1 MNRYFSRIGNYN
13 FSDGQNSQ
21 YKGSMKGDDRNNL
34 NILMNLYFRVF
45 NICIIKY
52 KGNEGKYEY
61 EGDKFGFDKFFI
73 RKSHN
78 IK

>member
-1 MNRYFSRIGNYN
+1 
-13 FSDGQNSQ
+13 
-21 YKGSMKGDDRNNL
+21 MKCDDRDNL
-34 NILMNLYFRVF
+34 NIVMDLYFRVF

-52 KGNEGKYEY
+52 KVNEGKY
-61 EGDKFGFDKFFI
+61 EGDKFGFDKFLI